1 MRSIT
6 YASTSTDAWTDDEL
20 VSLLGQWVRRNKE
33 LDVTGM
39 LLYGNGHL
47 MQTIEGPDEAV
58 TALLDRII
66 DDERHHGVFVV
77 VNEPVTEREFPQWS
91 MAFRHVAEVA
101 EVADI
106 EGYSTYLDDTDA
118 TQDTEDAVLVGG
130 GSISRRMLAMFRSQ
144 WV

>member
-6 YASTSTDAWTDDEL
+6 YASTAVEPWTDDEL
-20 VSLLGQWVRRNKE
+20 VDMRARWVRRNKE

-58 TALLDRII
+58 TQLLDRIV
-66 DDERHHGVFVV
+66 DDERHHGIFVV
-77 VNEPVTEREFPQWS
+77 INEPIAEREFPEWS
-91 MAFRHVAEVA
+91 MAFRHVGELVDA
-101 EVADI
+101 
-106 EGYSTYLDDTDA
+106 EGYSAFLDDSDVSE
-118 TQDTEDAVLVGG
+118 DTHDAVLTGG
-130 GSISRRMLAMFRSQ
+130 GSVSRRMLALFRSQ